1 MQVIISTV
9 SPTSPL
15 TVFWRHLADNN
26 QSPVRY
32 LGWALLAD
40 LPVTVAIGFLLNGL
54 TGTTWPEFP
63 ADSLPRLLVAMCF
76 VAPLLETIGLAVII
90 WILQRVVPRP
100 AWVPL
105 VAALVCA
112 TLHSLAK
119 PLWGLEVFWAFLIF
133 SLCYVTWA
141 RKSVW
146 SALGLT
152 ALLHALHNLTP
163 AIAVIAAKYLG

>member
-1 MQVIISTV
+1 MPTV
-9 SPTSPL
+9 SMPRPIIA
-15 TVFWRHLADNN
+15 FWRRLTDGN
-26 QSPVRY
+26 QHPVRY

-63 ADSLPRLLVAMCF
+63 ADSLPRIVVAMCV
-76 VAPLLETIGLAVII
+76 VAPLLETAGLAVII
-90 WILQRVVPRP
+90 WILQRVGLRP
-100 AWVPL
+100 AFVPL

-119 PLWGLEVFWAFLIF
+119 PLWGLEIFWAFLIF
-133 SLCYVTWA
+133 SLCYVTWV

-146 SALGLT
+146 SALGMS
-152 ALLHALHNLTP
+152 ALLHALHNLLP
-163 AIAVIAAKYLG
+163 LLFLLAMRQMP

>member
-1 MQVIISTV
+1 MMSAVTM
-9 SPTSPL
+9 TSRPIA
-15 TVFWRHLADNN
+15 FWRRLSDHH
-26 QSPVRY
+26 QHPVRH

-63 ADSLPRLLVAMCF
+63 ADSLPRILVAMCV
-76 VAPLLETIGLAVII
+76 VAPLLETAGLAVII
-90 WILQRVVPRP
+90 WILQRVGLRP
-100 AWVPL
+100 ALVPL

-112 TLHSLAK
+112 ALHSLVK
-119 PLWGLEVFWAFLIF
+119 PLWGLEIFWAFLIF

-152 ALLHALHNLTP
+152 ALLHALHNLLP
-163 AIAVIAAKYLG
+163 LLALLIGRVAQP